1 MKKGL
6 LFLIICL
13 FSSHLFSQD
22 WVSCGS
28 QNPAS
33 PSVKLLSNSQ
43 EEISVSFTL
52 GGFYKDEVITP
63 FGLQYT
69 ITVPKMASMLEEGSP
84 DLPLFAIP
92 MLINDLAK
100 MKVEV
105 DKAQYQDFE
114 DIEIAPSKG
123 NLSRE
128 IDPEIVPYPYGVAY
142 SIPRTKHFGLS
153 FCIQSRNENPA
164 CLHPADFDDEKDERQ
179 RWRQPKTKPQIKQD

>member
-13 FSSHLFSQD
+13 FSSHLFSQE
-22 WVSCGS
+22 WVCCGS
-28 QNPAS
+28 QNPTS

-52 GGFYKDEVITP
+52 EGFYKNEVNTH

-92 MLINDLAK
+92 MLIDDLTK
-100 MKVEV
+100 MRVEV
-105 DKAQYQDFE
+105 DKTQYQDFE
-114 DIEIAPSKG
+114 NIEIAPSKG

-128 IDPEIVPYPYGVAY
+128 IDPETVPYRYGETYSKKQFFPGFQAQLDEPY
-142 SIPRTKHFGLS
+142 ILR
-153 FCIQSRNENPA
+153 
-164 CLHPADFDDEKDERQ
+164 DFRGQ
-179 RWRQPKTKPQIKQD
+179 NVLV